1 MNIFALSISVMVTTA
16 GNGARFCATS
26 APKIGPRKC
35 FILTLRR
42 LSVVHREISYNGKYS
57 LNSIIPIKTFVNRIN
72 MLVQSPLEDAVQDL
86 VAGLVKPHS
95 VSPHKTVQ
103 VSIEEISNTLNK
115 ISAKLDALKNNVKS

>member
-1 MNIFALSISVMVTTA
+1 M
-16 GNGARFCATS
+16 
-26 APKIGPRKC
+26 
-35 FILTLRR
+35 
-42 LSVVHREISYNGKYS
+42 HREISYNGKYS

-95 VSPHKTVQ
+95 VSPQKTVQ

-115 ISAKLDALKNNVKS
+115 ISAKLDALNNNVKTLVSGKKIIKVL

>member
-1 MNIFALSISVMVTTA
+1 MVTTA

-26 APKIGPRKC
+26 ASKIGPRKC
-35 FILTLRR
+35 VILTLRR

-72 MLVQSPLEDAVQDL
+72 MLVQSPLEDAVQDP

-95 VSPHKTVQ
+95 VSPQKTVQ

-115 ISAKLDALKNNVKS
+115 ISAKLDALNNNVKS

>member
-1 MNIFALSISVMVTTA
+1 MVTTA

-42 LSVVHREISYNGKYS
+42 LSVVHREINILHREISYNGKYC

-103 VSIEEISNTLNK
+103 VSIEEISNTLNI
-115 ISAKLDALKNNVKS
+115 ISAKLDALNNNVKS